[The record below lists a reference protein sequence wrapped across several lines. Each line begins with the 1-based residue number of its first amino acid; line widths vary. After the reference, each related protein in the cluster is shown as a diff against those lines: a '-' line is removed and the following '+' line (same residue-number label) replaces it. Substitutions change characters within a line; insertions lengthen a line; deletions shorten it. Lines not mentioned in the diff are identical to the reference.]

1 MYPIV
6 LFGIITLVIF
16 IILVAANPA
25 DMNNKH
31 VFISLVLGFILTFLI
46 LYQRAIDTN
55 DAKKKQDLNQIFW
68 MFRDV

>member
-6 LFGIITLVIF
+6 LFAIITLVVF

-25 DMNNKH
+25 SINTH
-31 VFISLVLGFILTFLI
+31 LFVSLTIGFVLTFFI
-46 LYQRAIDTN
+46 LYQRAIDSN
-55 DAKKKQDLNQIFW
+55 DDKKKRDLNQIFW